1 MFSKIKTMSSYK
13 KCMYPILVTGTPERL
28 LGLGNQKIAA
38 ISSQIPS
45 WTQLSLKL
53 PFLEEFYFGA

>member
-1 MFSKIKTMSSYK
+1 
-13 KCMYPILVTGTPERL
+13 MYPILVTGTPERL